1 MRGLVRWG
9 AALTLGLAQ
18 AALARLSFANGP
30 AEWEWP
36 WRPPGLAGWSPAAA
50 AAAGLLAVAL
60 VLLARRAAAGRLA
73 ARRALPLLAL
83 GAWLFTLALAAAQP
97 GGFGRVAASLA
108 SRHSFGYLWDA
119 ALAPPAGELLADYPR
134 AVQGLNQ
141 HSRTHPPGPLLALRG
156 LVALGARLE
165 AFAPPGERGP
175 LAAARDALARE
186 RQRASDR
193 GREVPPRLPSPWTV
207 VLLALLLPALS
218 ALAVFP
224 LHALARRLGLDA
236 PAALFA
242 AALWTLVPARSLFT
256 PALDQA
262 LPLLLVGAAALA
274 AGDGWRRRLAAGAVL
289 GLAAFLS
296 YGALAAA
303 PLVAAAAWW
312 GEGEEGRRPRGLA
325 SWGAL
330 AAGFALPWLALA
342 LFAGYDPW
350 AAFAAALADHR
361 ELAVAPRSYLTW
373 LLWNP
378 YDFTLL
384 LGPAVALPA
393 VGALAAPRPLRAT
406 AIVFWG
412 TLYLLLLSG
421 GVRGEVGRIW
431 LPFMP
436 WACLLAAAA
445 VLAPREEPGAV
456 PSAVPPAASA
466 LPALQAVLILAL
478 ATSMVFVS

>member
-1 MRGLVRWG
+1 MRRLVRCG
-9 AALTLGLAQ
+9 AALTLGLAV
-18 AALARLSFANGP
+18 AALARVAFANGP

-36 WRPPGLAGWSPAAA
+36 WRPPGLAGWSPAASA
-50 AAAGLLAVAL
+50 ATGLLAVAL
-60 VLLARRAAAGRLA
+60 VVLARRAATGRLA
-73 ARRALPLLAL
+73 PRAALPLLAL

-134 AVQGLNQ
+134 AAGGLNQ
-141 HSRTHPPGPLLALRG
+141 HSRTHPPGPLLAMRG
-156 LVALGARLE
+156 LDALGVRLE
-165 AFAPPGERGP
+165 TLAPPGEKGL
-175 LAAARDALARE
+175 LATAREALARE

-193 GREVPPRLPSPWTV
+193 GREVPARLPSPWTV
-207 VLLALLLPALS
+207 VLLAFLLPALS

-236 PAALFA
+236 PTALFA

-256 PALDQA
+256 PSLDQA
-262 LPLLLVGAAALA
+262 LPLLLVVAAALA
-274 AGDGWRRRLAAGAVL
+274 AGQGWGRRLAAGAVL
-289 GLAAFLS
+289 GLAAFTS

-303 PLVAAAAWW
+303 PLVAALAWW
-312 GEGEEGRRPRGLA
+312 GGGEEGRHPRGLA
-325 SWGAL
+325 SLAGL
-330 AAGFALPWLALA
+330 AAGFALPWLAVA

-361 ELAVAPRSYLTW
+361 ELAVAPRSYFTW
-373 LLWNP
+373 LVWNP
-378 YDFTLL
+378 YDFALL

-393 VGALAAPRPLRAT
+393 FGALAAPRSLRAT
-406 AIVFWG
+406 AVVFWG
-412 TLYLLLLSG
+412 TLYLLLLTG

-445 VLAPREEPGAV
+445 VLAPREEPAAV
-456 PSAVPPAASA
+456 PSAVPSAVAA

-478 ATSMVFVS
+478 ATSMVFVE

>member
-1 MRGLVRWG
+1 MYWLRRLG
-9 AALTLGLAQ
+9 AALTLGLAL
-18 AALARLSFANGP
+18 AALARLPFANGP
-30 AEWEWP
+30 AEWEWA

-60 VLLARRAAAGRLA
+60 VVLARWAAAGRLA
-73 ARRALPLLAL
+73 GRAALPLLAL

-134 AVQGLNQ
+134 AARGLNQ
-141 HSRTHPPGPLLALRG
+141 HARTHPPGPLLALRG
-156 LVALGARLE
+156 LDALGARL
-165 AFAPPGERGP
+165 AALAPPGERGV
-175 LAAARDALARE
+175 LATAREALARE
-186 RQRASDR
+186 RQRAGDR
-193 GREVPPRLPSPWTV
+193 GRPVPARLPSPWTV

-224 LHALARRLGLDA
+224 LHALARRLGLAA
-236 PAALFA
+236 PDALFA
-242 AALWTLVPARSLFT
+242 AALWALVPARSLFT

-274 AGDGWRRRLAAGAVL
+274 AGEGWARRLAAGAAL

-296 YGALAAA
+296 YGALAAV

-312 GEGEEGRRPRGLA
+312 GGGEGRRSRGLA
-325 SWGAL
+325 SWAAL

-342 LFAGYDPW
+342 LFAGYDPG

-361 ELAVAPRSYLTW
+361 ALAVAPRGYLTW
-373 LLWNP
+373 LVWNP
-378 YDFTLL
+378 YDFALL

-393 VGALAAPRPLRAT
+393 IGALAAPRPLRAV
-406 AIVFWG
+406 AVVFWG
-412 TLYLLLLSG
+412 TLYLLLLTG

-445 VLAPREEPGAV
+445 VLAPREEPAAV
-456 PSAVPPAASA
+456 PSAAAA
-466 LPALQAVLILAL
+466 LPTLQAVLLLAL
-478 ATSMVFVS
+478 ATSMVFVR